1 MCVCAVDEWCSVRV
15 CECACAWPPSWFS
28 LWFHCTSVSNA
39 SGFARI
45 MYHLDLNTLHIHSQN
60 TLDILYL
67 SLYLSLYF
75 FPLFCLGLFVSNVVR
90 KPLLIATI
98 LLTSEYE
105 KWKNATQIMMYGLF
119 GFRFLLYFCIFIIL
133 VTKKHEWVSVK
144 NAFKSIIPGWKV
156 WVFSKW
162 HRNFKIKTKKSHRFY
177 FWMQNWYSKYVQFFL
192 VCIRLKWTS
201 QTMQNNLYTC
211 HGRPTSSWYW
221 SERLRSTSRNYVF
234 CLLVLKA

>member
-60 TLDILYL
+60 TLDILL
-67 SLYLSLYF
+67 SFSLSIAIFLSSLLSWTICEQCSKKTIAYCHNSADEWVWKMKECNSNHDVRFIWISFSSVLLHIYYF
-75 FPLFCLGLFVSNVVR
+75 SH
-90 KPLLIATI
+90 
-98 LLTSEYE
+98 
-105 KWKNATQIMMYGLF
+105 
-119 GFRFLLYFCIFIIL
+119 
-133 VTKKHEWVSVK
+133 KKHEWVSVK

-162 HRNFKIKTKKSHRFY
+162 HRNFKIKTKIRTDFISESRIGILN
-177 FWMQNWYSKYVQFFL
+177 MYSFFL

-221 SERLRSTSRNYVF
+221 NERLRSTSRNYVF